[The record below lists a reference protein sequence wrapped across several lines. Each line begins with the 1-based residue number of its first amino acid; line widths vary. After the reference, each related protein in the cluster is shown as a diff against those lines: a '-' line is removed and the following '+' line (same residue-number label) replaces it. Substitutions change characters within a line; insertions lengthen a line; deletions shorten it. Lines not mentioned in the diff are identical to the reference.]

1 MMKAVLWD
9 MDGTLVDSIGHHWT
23 AWRDVAAEVG
33 FDLSYD
39 TFISMLG
46 KRNDEIALEWFGPGM
61 PEPER
66 TRVSLDKEARYRAS
80 MRAAGI
86 EPLPGVMDW
95 LTRLRDA
102 GWKQA
107 IATAAPR
114 LNEEAVVDALR
125 LAPWFDARVTAEDVT
140 RGKPF
145 PDVFLTAAE
154 RFVVLVPRGGRWV
167 WRPDQAVL
175 VGERLVVCLCRGRRG
190 GHEDDWRVPRR
201 PPAGRGPV
209 GTVPHGVAA

>member
-154 RFVVLVPRGGRWV
+154 RLGVPPTRAIVVEDAAAGIAAGPAAGMKTIGVCPDGPLPDADLWV
-167 WRPDQAVL
+167 RSLTELPPDAFDRL
-175 VGERLVVCLCRGRRG
+175 LER
-190 GHEDDWRVPRR
+190 
-201 PPAGRGPV
+201 
-209 GTVPHGVAA
+209 

>member
-1 MMKAVLWD
+1 MTKAVLWD

-33 FDLSYD
+33 FNLSYD
-39 TFISMLG
+39 TFIAMLG

-66 TRVSLDKEARYRAS
+66 TRVSLDKEARYRSS

-95 LTRLRDA
+95 LSRLRDA

-145 PDVFLTAAE
+145 PDVFLTAAD
-154 RFVVLVPRGGRWV
+154 RLGVPPSRAIVV
-167 WRPDQAVL
+167 
-175 VGERLVVCLCRGRRG
+175 
-190 GHEDDWRVPRR
+190 EDAAAGIA
-201 PPAGRGPV
+201 AGRAAGMKTIGV
-209 GTVPHGVAA
+209 CPHGPLPGADLWVRSLTELPPDAFDSLLER